1 MTALYVPIQNQGI
14 EAGLMYPKFERQV
27 EHRGLQKGL
36 QQDLQQGLQQGLT
49 QGKTIT
55 AKVLPNLE
63 NLK

>member
-14 EAGLMYPKFERQV
+14 EAGLMYPKFEKQV
-27 EHRGLQKGL
+27 EHRGLQKG
-36 QQDLQQGLQQGLT
+36 LQQGLQQGLT